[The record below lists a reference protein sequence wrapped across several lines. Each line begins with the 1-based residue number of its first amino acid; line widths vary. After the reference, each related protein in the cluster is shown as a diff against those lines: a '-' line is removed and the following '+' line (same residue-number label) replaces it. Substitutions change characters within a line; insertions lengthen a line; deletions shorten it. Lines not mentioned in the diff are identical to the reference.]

1 MLSCCGSAEVIV
13 RMFVSLILL
22 VLVQVQVQVQM
33 CKDVAEM
40 IQSRCRGGV
49 VGAGAGAGDEGLMM
63 LRCL

>member
-1 MLSCCGSAEVIV
+1 
-13 RMFVSLILL
+13 MFVSLILL

-49 VGAGAGAGDEGLMM
+49 VGAGAGDEGLMM